1 MPRAADS
8 GTPGEAGIPCVASPE
23 PASASSPSTWPWY
36 APANFTSVSRP
47 VAARASRIALID
59 ASVPDDVIR
68 SMSTPGIRCA
78 TCSASSTSPGVGAP
92 KLVPSAA
99 ASVTASSTA
108 GCAWPRIIGP
118 QEQT

>member
-1 MPRAADS
+1 M
-8 GTPGEAGIPCVASPE
+8 PCVARPE
-23 PASASSPSTWPWY
+23 PACASSPSTWPWY

-59 ASVPDDVIR
+59 ASVPEEVIR

-78 TCSASSTSPGVGAP
+78 TCSASSTSPAVGAP

-99 ASVTASSTA
+99 AAVTASSTA
-108 GCAWPRIIGP
+108 G
-118 QEQT
+118 

>member
-1 MPRAADS
+1 M
-8 GTPGEAGIPCVASPE
+8 
-23 PASASSPSTWPWY
+23 
-36 APANFTSVSRP
+36 TSVSRP

-59 ASVPDDVIR
+59 ASVPEEVIR
-68 SMSTPGIRCA
+68 SMSTAGIRWA
-78 TCSASSTSPGVGAP
+78 TSSASSTSPAVGAP

-99 ASVTASSTA
+99 ASQTAAITS